1 MSKFAA
7 TRLGWLTY
15 ALALTVLVLD
25 QASKAWILYGLKLPM
40 LDSVPVIPGVFRL
53 TMVSNDGMSFGLLHA
68 AGGLGRWFLTVFALL
83 VAGGLAWWARN
94 NDRSLFAWAAGL
106 LIGGSVGNV
115 VDRLRFGWVVDFLDF
130 YGLHFPYVFNLA
142 DSGVTIGAVLLLV
155 EAFLPQ
161 IRSGAAHAR
170 DRMRTVLASG
180 RDRGN

>member
-1 MSKFAA
+1 MSKFAV
-7 TRLGWLTY
+7 TRQGWLAY
-15 ALALTVLVLD
+15 ALAVAVVALD
-25 QASKAWILYGLKLPM
+25 QASKAWILYGLNLPIEGGV
-40 LDSVPVIPGVFRL
+40 SVMPGVFSL
-53 TMVSNDGMSFGLLHA
+53 TMVQNDGMSFGLLHA

-83 VAGGLAWWARN
+83 VAGGLAWWARS
-94 NDRSLFAWAAGL
+94 NDRPLFAWAAGL

-115 VDRLRFGWVVDFLDF
+115 ADRLRFGWVVDFLDF
-130 YGLHFPYVFNLA
+130 SGLHFPFVFNLA
-142 DSGVTIGAVLLLV
+142 DSAVSVGAALLLV